1 MTEPALLPGAE
12 PFSHDAG
19 PGAAGALVCHGF
31 TGNPSSMRP
40 LAEAFAAAGFT
51 VELPRWP
58 GHGTTVDDMLTTT
71 WDDWSSAAEAA
82 YTDLAARCDRVVVAG
97 LSMGGT
103 LTTWLATRHPEIAGI
118 VLVNPAVEPLADSFV
133 DVMKGI
139 RDSGTP
145 VAPGIGSDIAKPG
158 ITESA
163 YPGTPIEPLLTLI
176 AANNAMAVSLG
187 DIRCPI
193 LLLTSRNDHVVPN
206 TAGDYLTERVSGPV
220 ERVWL
225 ERSFH
230 VATLDYDKDEIEQR
244 AADFARKVTSG

>member
-1 MTEPALLPGAE
+1 MVDVLPGAE
-12 PFSHDAG
+12 AWSHE
-19 PGAAGALVCHGF
+19 AGAGAPGVLVCHGF

-58 GHGTTVDDMLTTT
+58 GHGTTIEEMLTTT
-71 WDDWSSAAEAA
+71 WADWSGAAEAA
-82 YTDLAARCDRVVVAG
+82 YADLASRCDHVVVAG

-103 LTTWLATRHPEIAGI
+103 LTTWLATRHPEIRGL

-133 DVMKGI
+133 DVLKGTL
-139 RDSGTP
+139 DSGIETI
-145 VAPGIGSDIAKPG
+145 PGIGSDIAKPG
-158 ITESA
+158 VAESA
-163 YPGTPIEPLLTLI
+163 YAGTPIAPLLSLI
-176 AANNAMAVSLG
+176 DANHEITPNLG
-187 DIRCPI
+187 EIRCPI

-225 ERSFH
+225 ERSYH
-230 VATLDYDKDEIEQR
+230 VATLDFDKEEIEQR
-244 AADFARKVTSG
+244 AVEFARKVTAG